1 MQNQWV
7 MGRAGAGLR
16 SACSRCDEHDI
27 HHAVE
32 RQSFGCTLGQ
42 SANET
47 ARKHQQILD
56 QSSRLFRERG
66 FSAVSV
72 GQVMQ
77 AAGLTHGPFY
87 NHFASKEALMAET
100 LTQEMRRSVEKLG
113 EYPATEKGL
122 AKYIGEY
129 LSQQHKDDSADGCPT
144 SALAAE
150 VRQHSDL
157 RKPFTLQLEGM
168 IQKIAAHFPWRSRRS
183 ARGDAIHLYASM
195 VGAIILARAVN
206 DEKFAGEIL
215 DAVRQ
220 RIQ

>member
-1 MQNQWV
+1 M
-7 MGRAGAGLR
+7 
-16 SACSRCDEHDI
+16 
-27 HHAVE
+27 
-32 RQSFGCTLGQ
+32 GQ

-56 QSSRLFRERG
+56 QSIRLFRDRG
-66 FSAVSV
+66 FSGVSV

-100 LTQEMRRSVEKLG
+100 LAQEMRRSVGKLD
-113 EYPATEKGL
+113 EYPTTEKGL

-129 LSQQHKDDSADGCPT
+129 LSLQHKDDCADGCPT
-144 SALAAE
+144 AALAAE

-195 VGAIILARAVN
+195 IGAIILARAVS
-206 DEKFAGEIL
+206 DEKFASEIL
-215 DAVRQ
+215 DEVRQ
-220 RIQ
+220 RIP